1 MPVPE
6 RDHDLEIRRKIMAD
20 VFSRVETVSNAGA
33 TVATFGANYGKHVI
47 NQADVGRELIVKVVK
62 SGSGNLTNDILTSIR
77 NAITLSGGLAG
88 SLQSNQGDAFTV
100 AAIGTANGTAFVS
113 GTTTTVFMRVQG
125 TGTFDTTDAAGSTG
139 ATVTVEAV
147 FTPAL

>member
-1 MPVPE
+1 
-6 RDHDLEIRRKIMAD
+6 MAD
-20 VFSRVETVSNAGA
+20 LLNTTIA
-33 TVATFGANYGKHVI
+33 ANYGKHVI

-62 SGSGNLTNDILTSIR
+62 SGSGNLTDANISAIR
-77 NAITLSGGLAG
+77 NAITLPGGAAG
-88 SLQSNQGDAFTV
+88 VLPADTGDAFTV
-100 AAIGTANGTAFVS
+100 AAIGTANGAAFES

-125 TGTFDTTDAAGSTG
+125 TGTFNTTDAVAGTG